1 MLFIILI
8 GAVVTLF
15 LLKSVF
21 SKNIAYIV
29 FSLLLIS
36 ILVWQQISMEHATNN
51 LFVITLILVFT
62 IKVIADQRKG

>member
-8 GAVVTLF
+8 AAVVTLF

-21 SKNIAYIV
+21 SRNIAYIV

-36 ILVWQQISMEHATNN
+36 VLVWQQISMEHSNN
-51 LFVITLILVFT
+51 LFVITLILAFT

>member
-8 GAVVTLF
+8 AAVVTLF

-21 SKNIAYIV
+21 SRNIAYIV

-36 ILVWQQISMEHATNN
+36 ILVWQQISMEHANN
-51 LFVITLILVFT
+51 LFVITLILAFT

>member
-36 ILVWQQISMEHATNN
+36 VLVWQQITMEHANN
-51 LFVITLILVFT
+51 LFVITLILAFT

>member
-1 MLFIILI
+1 MLFIVLI
-8 GAVVTLF
+8 GAVVTLL

-36 ILVWQQISMEHATNN
+36 ILVWQQISMEHANN
-51 LFVITLILVFT
+51 FFVITLILVFT
-62 IKVIADQRKG
+62 FKVIADQRKE

>member
-8 GAVVTLF
+8 GAVVTLL

-21 SKNIAYIV
+21 SKNITYIV

-36 ILVWQQISMEHATNN
+36 VLVWQQISMEHANN
-51 LFVITLILVFT
+51 LFVITLILAFT

>member
-36 ILVWQQISMEHATNN
+36 ILVWQQITMEHANN
-51 LFVITLILVFT
+51 LFVITLILAFT